1 MDKMEIL
8 KLSTLARVELKE
20 SEIEAF
26 SAEIGT
32 ILNYVN
38 QITEMDTSSSLRIIN
53 QKNVMR
59 EDENPHERGI
69 YTKKILDQAP
79 DKEGQ
84 YIRVK
89 KILQ

>member
-38 QITEMDTSSSLRIIN
+38 QITEMDTSGVPQIIV

>member
-89 KILQ
+89 KILE

>member
-53 QKNVMR
+53 KKNVMR
-59 EDENPHERGI
+59 EDENPHERAI